1 MADRSIAERTEA
13 HDKSVHVGIDL
24 LITLQPRIPILK
36 DGESTV
42 YIPSSFQET
51 DLTKL
56 HAFMELHSFATLI
69 SYCENEPLASHLP
82 LLVDRDAGI
91 NGRLIGHMARP
102 NTQWQSAAEKRVLA
116 IFHGPHAYI
125 SPSWYA
131 AKNVVPTWNY
141 AVVHAYGVMRLVEDA
156 ERMREVLDH
165 TVKFYEAGQ
174 ERPWSMGAPDREFI
188 DKLLDGIV
196 GFEINIDRLEGKW
209 KLNQNHPAER
219 RAKVIRELQSLGES
233 NADEIAALM
242 SDIQD

>member
-1 MADRSIAERTEA
+1 M
-13 HDKSVHVGIDL
+13 
-24 LITLQPRIPILK
+24 
-36 DGESTV
+36 

-51 DLTKL
+51 NLTKL
-56 HAFMELHSFATLI
+56 HTFMEQHSFATLI
-69 SYCENEPLASHLP
+69 SDCENEPLASHLP
-82 LLVDRDAGI
+82 LLVNRNAGAH
-91 NGRLIGHMARP
+91 GQLIGHMARP

-141 AVVHAYGVMRLVEDA
+141 AAVHAYGVLQLVENA
-156 ERMREVLDH
+156 ERMREILDR
-165 TVKFYEAGQ
+165 TVKYYEASQ
-174 ERPWSMGAPDREFI
+174 ERPWLMETPDREFI

-219 RAKVIRELQSLGES
+219 RARVIRGLQSLGEAKA
-233 NADEIAALM
+233 NEIAALM
-242 SDIQD
+242 TEMQD

>member
-219 RAKVIRELQSLGES
+219 RAKVIRELQSLGEA